1 MKIHRILSSLSF
13 RTKIN
18 LGIAAIVLMLGIVTA
33 LVASIMAKQ
42 YILDEVKKRGAA
54 LARNLATESAEPILA
69 VDYFRLQAALDA
81 ILESGDDV
89 LYAFVLDES
98 GDVLSS
104 TFVGGFPVDL
114 LNTNTLEAQ
123 HDESLALLA
132 SNEGNIYDFAARSKA
147 AGVPIGTARIG
158 LSKDTAMAGVNR
170 MAAAIMAAT
179 GALAALAIVIGTV
192 FSASVTRR
200 INVLRQAAER
210 IVMGDLDQTTGLSQS
225 VACWELMNCNLKRCP
240 AHGDSARRC
249 WHIAGALYPDAEGTH
264 GDGRKSCH
272 ECIVYKNRSSDEIQ
286 SLAEAFDAMALAL
299 RIHIR
304 ELEKTQRDLAKQSR
318 LLKTILDVTPD
329 LVSLQNEH
337 LEYRAINKAFCSF
350 VGMSA
355 EEIIGKKDIDLFSK
369 PMAMRNKDED
379 EEIMRTGRMLS
390 KQITV
395 LRDGIKR
402 WFHIVKVPVYDRD
415 RLMGLLLTA
424 RDVSVVKQYEEQLI
438 QSQKMED
445 LGKLA
450 GGVAHEINTP
460 LGVILGYAQLL
471 QEDVPADGSVC
482 HDLKIIEKQAKV
494 CRKIVSDLLGF
505 SRNAGADK
513 GVMNVNDS
521 IRDVVSLVDHIFRQ
535 DRIRLHIDLSDSIPQ
550 VDADREKLKQVWIN
564 LLNNARDAIG
574 QDGDIAICS
583 RSDANE
589 KAVIVTV
596 TDTGEGIPQTDL
608 ARIFDPFFSTKASG
622 QGTGLGLAVSFG
634 IIKDHGGSISAVSPV
649 PSQSLDVNGLSGQK
663 HLAVGA
669 MFTVWLPAAK
679 EERSADFSV

>member
-1 MKIHRILSSLSF
+1 MTIQRLVSSLSF

-33 LVASIMAKQ
+33 LVASTMAKQ

-54 LARNLATESAEPILA
+54 LARNLATEAAEPILA
-69 VDYFRLQAALDA
+69 VDYFRLQAALEA
-81 ILESGDDV
+81 IIDSGDDV
-89 LYAFVLDES
+89 VYAFVLDES
-98 GDVLSS
+98 GGVLSS

-114 LNTNTLEAQ
+114 LTANSLPATHE
-123 HDESLALLA
+123 ESLALLE
-132 SNEGNIYDFAARSKA
+132 SNEGDIYDFAARSKA
-147 AGVPIGTARIG
+147 AGVAIGIARIG
-158 LSKDTAMAGVNR
+158 LSKEAAMAGVNR

-179 GALAALAIVIGTV
+179 GTLAALAIIIGTV

-210 IVMGDLDQTTGLSQS
+210 IVMGDLDQTTGLSQA
-225 VACWELMNCNLKRCP
+225 VACWEIMDCNLTRCP
-240 AHGDSARRC
+240 AYGDSARRC
-249 WHIAGALYPDAEGTH
+249 WHIAGALYPDSKGTH
-264 GDGRKSCH
+264 GDGCKSCH
-272 ECIVYKNRSSDEIQ
+272 ECVVYKNRSSDEIQ

-299 RIHIR
+299 RTHIR
-304 ELEKTQRDLAKQSR
+304 ELEKTQRDLAGQSR

-337 LEYRAINKAFCSF
+337 LEYRAVNRAFCDF
-350 VGMSA
+350 VGKPPEAIM
-355 EEIIGKKDIDLFSK
+355 GKRDEDLFSAS
-369 PMAMRNKDED
+369 MAARNRKED
-379 EEIMRTGRMLS
+379 EEILRTGRMLS

-395 LRDGIKR
+395 LRDGNKR
-402 WFHIVKVPVYDRD
+402 WFHIVKVPVYDRE

-471 QEDVPADGSVC
+471 QEDVPAEGDIAR
-482 HDLKIIEKQAKV
+482 DLKIIEKQAKV
-494 CRKIVSDLLGF
+494 CRKIVADLLGF
-505 SRNAGADK
+505 SRNAGSDK
-513 GVMNVNDS
+513 GMMNVNDS
-521 IRDVVSLVDHIFRQ
+521 IFDVVSLVDHIFRQ
-535 DRIRLHIDLSDSIPQ
+535 DRIRLHIDLADNPPM

-574 QDGDIAICS
+574 QDGDITIVS
-583 RSDANE
+583 RPDTDGS
-589 KAVIVTV
+589 AVIVTV
-596 TDTGEGIPQTDL
+596 SDTGEGIRQADL
-608 ARIFDPFFSTKASG
+608 ARIFDPFFSTKSSG

-634 IIKDHGGSISAVSPV
+634 IIREHGGTIAAVSPAPV
-649 PSQSLDVNGLSGQK
+649 ASLDGNGGTGQK
-663 HLAVGA
+663 QQGPGA
-669 MFTVWLPAAK
+669 MFTVRLPAAK
-679 EERSADFSV
+679 DNES